1 MKPRIKTILF
11 LILTVYIIPGIFL
24 FWLDKNMVWYYLF
37 TTSTAIP
44 WYFWTAGKKHTCK
57 LFGIEFKF

>member
-1 MKPRIKTILF
+1 M
-11 LILTVYIIPGIFL
+11 ILTVYIIPGIFL